1 MHGPFSV
8 PTNLSAFQFFIPSSQ
23 FPYLKVFHGDAN
35 LKEGATIELKGVWP
49 RWKKQ
54 TAKKKAKL
62 TPKQANKDVI
72 NLQENEKEEEKALLN
87 GLIMSKL

>member
-1 MHGPFSV
+1 M
-8 PTNLSAFQFFIPSSQ
+8 
-23 FPYLKVFHGDAN
+23 
-35 LKEGATIELKGVWP
+35 E
-49 RWKKQ
+49 KQ
-54 TAKKKAKL
+54 TPKKKAKL